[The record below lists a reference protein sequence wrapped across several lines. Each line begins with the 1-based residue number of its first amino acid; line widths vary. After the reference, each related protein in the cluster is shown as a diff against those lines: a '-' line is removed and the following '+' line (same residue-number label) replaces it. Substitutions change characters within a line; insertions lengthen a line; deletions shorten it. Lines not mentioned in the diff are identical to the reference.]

1 MRFIYP
7 FIVGSVLLQVISF
20 ICIAILL
27 QSEKKSLGVLT
38 LNCGDTFYIDLD
50 KMHVASESGRYDL
63 TFDNFS
69 YLSGWLDEVTAFE
82 TNNMISYEL
91 TAILETCQAEI
102 TPGGIKLNTFN
113 FNNRD
118 TVSVMLDRTDDGTLF
133 YNEY

>member
-7 FIVGSVLLQVISF
+7 FIIGSVLLQFVSF

-27 QSEKKSLGVLT
+27 QSERQSLGVLT
-38 LNCGDTFYIDLD
+38 VYSGDIFYIDLD
-50 KMHVASESGRYDL
+50 KMHVTSESGKYDL

-69 YLSGWLDEVTAFE
+69 HLSGWLDETTA
-82 TNNMISYEL
+82 YESNQTINYEI
-91 TAILETCQAEI
+91 TAVLESCQASV

-118 TVSVMLDRTDDGTLF
+118 TISVMLDRTDDGTLF